1 VGTQS
6 ILIVEDDAALR
17 RSLRSTLSAEGLS
30 VNDAGT
36 GEQAM
41 SRLRETNYAIVL
53 LDLNMPG
60 MGGMATCRMMRAAYP
75 ALTIIVLTVRDRDA
89 DKVNALDAGADDYI
103 TKPFQLSELTARIRA
118 ALRRIRLSTS
128 EEEDAAIH
136 IGDIRIDPV
145 RHEVTKAN
153 DRIHLTPTEFDL
165 LHLMM
170 THAGKPLSHRFLITS
185 VWGAGY
191 GNEREYLR
199 TYMNQLRRKLETDP
213 SSPRYLLTENYVGY
227 RFEKDL

>member
-1 VGTQS
+1 VGTES

-17 RSLRSTLSAEGLS
+17 RSLRTTLSAEGLG
-30 VNDAGT
+30 VKDVGT

-41 SRLRETNYAIVL
+41 AELRQARYEIVL

-60 MGGMATCRMMRAAYP
+60 MGGMAACRIMRSAFP
-75 ALTIIVLTVRDRDA
+75 GLTIIVLTVRDQDT

-118 ALRRIRLSTS
+118 ALRRIRLSVAD
-128 EEEDAAIH
+128 EDVPIQ
-136 IGDIRIDPV
+136 IGEIRIDPV
-145 RHEVTKAN
+145 RREVTKAN
-153 DRIHLTPTEFDL
+153 DQIHLTPKEFDL

-170 THAGKPLSHRFLITS
+170 EHPGKPLSHRFLIAS
-185 VWGAGY
+185 VWGAEY
-191 GNEREYLR
+191 GDEREYLR

-213 SSPRYLLTENYVGY
+213 SSPQYLLTENYVGY
-227 RFEKDL
+227 RFGRNL

>member
-1 VGTQS
+1 MGTES

-17 RSLRSTLSAEGLS
+17 RSLRSTLSAEGLD
-30 VNDAGT
+30 VKDAGT

-41 SRLRETNYAIVL
+41 AELRQAKYAIVL

-60 MGGMATCRMMRAAYP
+60 MGGMATCRVMRAAFP
-75 ALTIIVLTVRDRDA
+75 ALTIMVLTVRDQDT

-118 ALRRIRLSTS
+118 VLRRIRLSTS
-128 EEEDAAIH
+128 DEDVPIQ
-136 IGDIRIDPV
+136 IGEIRIDPV
-145 RHEVTKAN
+145 RREVTRAN
-153 DRIHLTPTEFDL
+153 DRVHLTPKEFDL

-170 THAGKPLSHRFLITS
+170 LHAGKPLSHRFLITS
-185 VWGAGY
+185 VWGAEY
-191 GNEREYLR
+191 GDEREYLR
-199 TYMNQLRRKLETDP
+199 TYLNQLRRKLETDP

-227 RFEKDL
+227 RFGRNL

>member
-1 VGTQS
+1 MGTQS

-41 SRLRETNYAIVL
+41 SELRQANYAIVL

-75 ALTIIVLTVRDRDA
+75 GLTIIVLTVRDRDA

-118 ALRRIRLSTS
+118 ALRRIRLSAS
-128 EEEDAAIH
+128 EVDEAIQV
-136 IGDIRIDPV
+136 GDIRIDPV
-145 RHEVTKAN
+145 RREVTKAN
-153 DRIHLTPTEFDL
+153 DRIHLTPKEFDL

-170 THAGKPLSHRFLITS
+170 GHAGKPLSHRFLITS

-199 TYMNQLRRKLETDP
+199 TYINQLRRKLEADP

>member
-1 VGTQS
+1 VGTES

-17 RSLRSTLSAEGLS
+17 RSLRSTLSAEGLD
-30 VNDAGT
+30 VKDAGT

-41 SRLRETNYAIVL
+41 AELRQAKYAIVL

-60 MGGMATCRMMRAAYP
+60 MGGMATCRVMRAAFP
-75 ALTIIVLTVRDRDA
+75 ALTIMVLTVRDQDT

-118 ALRRIRLSTS
+118 VLRRIRLSTS
-128 EEEDAAIH
+128 DEDVPIQ
-136 IGDIRIDPV
+136 IGEIRIDPV
-145 RHEVTKAN
+145 RREVTRAN
-153 DRIHLTPTEFDL
+153 DRVHLTPKEFDL

-170 THAGKPLSHRFLITS
+170 LHAGKPLSHRFLITS
-185 VWGAGY
+185 VWGAEY
-191 GNEREYLR
+191 GDEREYLR
-199 TYMNQLRRKLETDP
+199 TYLNQLRRKLETDP

-227 RFEKDL
+227 RFGRNL

>member
-1 VGTQS
+1 MGTES

-17 RSLRSTLSAEGLS
+17 RSLRTTLSAEGLN
-30 VNDAGT
+30 VKDVGT

-41 SRLRETNYAIVL
+41 AELRQARYEIVL

-60 MGGMATCRMMRAAYP
+60 MGGMAACRMMRSAFP
-75 ALTIIVLTVRDRDA
+75 GLTIIVLTVRDQDT

-118 ALRRIRLSTS
+118 ALRRIRLSVAD
-128 EEEDAAIH
+128 EDVPIQ
-136 IGDIRIDPV
+136 IGEIRIDPV
-145 RHEVTKAN
+145 RREVTKAN
-153 DRIHLTPTEFDL
+153 DQIHLTPKEFDL

-170 THAGKPLSHRFLITS
+170 EHPGKPLSHRFLIAS
-185 VWGAGY
+185 VWGAEY
-191 GNEREYLR
+191 GDEREYLR

-213 SSPRYLLTENYVGY
+213 SSPQYLLTENYVGY
-227 RFEKDL
+227 RFGRNL